1 MVMEPLGRAV
11 AKAPA
16 VFIVVI
22 LVLTGVFGFFTSQT
36 SFESTEE
43 DFNPDSEV
51 AQASQ
56 RVSDYFGPGVE
67 TVQVITRDPAGNSG
81 DVLRQEPLLAILE
94 LEERIVAP
102 EAGDIDI
109 TDTLQPTQSVPTG
122 VQSIAD
128 LVAMAAMTLQGA
140 ELFGVEMANTTSMLN
155 DLNETMAMIAL
166 GIIYMDHGDNESV
179 GSNLTQT
186 EYALGQIVDMLQ
198 GMGGNGGNGG
208 NGNGGIGF
216 PDLAT
221 IRQVL
226 EAMDDTAVK
235 GTIVGMNNFDSTPLE
250 MVVAGT
256 VTARETTRTTAEPTS
271 GTVGSPINGLLM
283 DEAFMAGNY
292 TFMGF
297 PVDHEML
304 MLDSLAH
311 LQFIYLALGQI
322 TGFEAQPFV
331 LANVLTGLSA
341 GLGFVLATDYD
352 VSSMQPS
359 SKASLMIVQQNRS
372 VDSDRA
378 LESQYDLEGITK
390 GVERENE
397 DTIEFGVMG
406 AQIMFDKINT
416 SSMESL
422 GTLMGLAMVFIVV
435 ILFLVFRSGLDTF
448 LTLIALVFVII
459 WTFGIG
465 IILGYTFN
473 PLTTAVPILLVGLAV
488 DYGIHLTVRYRLEK
502 RRETLD
508 RSTVL
513 TIASVGTALL
523 LATITTVFSFMSN
536 MLSDL
541 SVMRQ
546 FGILTSVGIISAFFV
561 MNTFV
566 PAARLLY
573 DRRRERLGKRRG
585 GKGKKGDGPRKE
597 NMLVNFVQLGAHGA
611 ARYSTPIVVGSLLL
625 SAGAFYAISDIE
637 TTFDFM
643 DFLPEDLP
651 ETKTINFLLNNF
663 NFSSSTTDV
672 LVEGD
677 IATANVFASMRT
689 TQDNL
694 VDVRDVIKV
703 GDTADARSPL
713 TVVQKYGLPTS
724 PAFVPELGTAFAA
737 SDTNGDGVPDTGVP
751 ALLDTYMAHPSSA
764 GEMRG
769 VLHPDEDGGYDAAII
784 RVGVRD
790 APDNGAKLTEQMNDA
805 ISPLESLKD
814 ADELDEAIVTGG
826 PVVTYVTI
834 SAINTA
840 GLESVMATIIAAA
853 ILLMISYFVAFRTIV
868 VGLLTT
874 IPIVLVIG
882 WVFGSM
888 LLMDIPLNV
897 VTITVAAL
905 TVGLGIT
912 YAIHIS
918 HRFLEDVKEQ
928 PWKDA
933 MCETVGHTGA
943 ALFGAA
949 ATTIGGFGML
959 TFSILP
965 PMAQF
970 GIVTAL
976 SILYSFLA
984 SVFVL
989 PSFLAIWARWKFG
1002 DDGGDMCDMP
1012 QEKAAET
1019 QDTPGEGPD

>member
-1 MVMEPLGRAV
+1 
-11 AKAPA
+11 
-16 VFIVVI
+16 
-22 LVLTGVFGFFTSQT
+22 
-36 SFESTEE
+36 
-43 DFNPDSEV
+43 
-51 AQASQ
+51 
-56 RVSDYFGPGVE
+56 
-67 TVQVITRDPAGNSG
+67 
-81 DVLRQEPLLAILE
+81 LE
-94 LEERIVAP
+94 LEERILAP

-109 TDTLQPTQSVPTG
+109 TDTLQPTESVPTG

-140 ELFGVEMANTTSMLN
+140 EMFGVEMANTTSMLD
-155 DLNETMAMIAL
+155 DLNETLAMIAL
-166 GIIYMDHGDNESV
+166 GIIYMDHGNNESV

-186 EYALGQIVDMLQ
+186 EYALGQIVEMLE

-250 MVVAGT
+250 MAVAGT
-256 VTARETTRTTAEPTS
+256 VTARETTRATSEPTT
-271 GTVGSPINGLLM
+271 GTVGAPINTLLM
-283 DEAFMAGNY
+283 DEAFMGGNY

-331 LANVLTGLSA
+331 LDNVLTGLSA

-352 VSSMQPS
+352 SSSMQPS

-372 VDSDRA
+372 VDSDRI
-378 LESQYDLEGITK
+378 LESQYDLEDIAK
-390 GVERENE
+390 GVEKENA

-488 DYGIHLTVRYRLEK
+488 DYGIHLTVRNRLEK
-502 RRETLD
+502 RKETLD
-508 RSTVL
+508 RSTIL

-536 MLSDL
+536 LLSDL

-546 FGILTSVGIISAFFV
+546 FGILTSVGIVSAFFV

-585 GKGKKGDGPRKE
+585 GKGKRNDGPRKE
-597 NMLVNFVQLGAHGA
+597 NRLVTFVQLGAHGA
-611 ARYSTPIVVGSLLL
+611 ASYSTPIVVGALLL
-625 SAGAFYAISDIE
+625 SGGAFYAISDIE

-672 LVEGD
+672 LMEGD
-677 IATANVFASMRT
+677 IATANVFASMET

-694 VDVRDVIKV
+694 LDVRDVVKV
-703 GDTADARSPL
+703 GNLADARSPL

-724 PAFVPELGTAFAA
+724 PAFVPDLGTAFAA

-751 ALLDTYMAHPSSA
+751 TLLDTYMAHPSSA

-790 APDNGAKLTEQMNDA
+790 APDNGAKLTE
-805 ISPLESLKD
+805 
-814 ADELDEAIVTGG
+814 
-826 PVVTYVTI
+826 
-834 SAINTA
+834 
-840 GLESVMATIIAAA
+840 
-853 ILLMISYFVAFRTIV
+853 
-868 VGLLTT
+868 
-874 IPIVLVIG
+874 
-882 WVFGSM
+882 
-888 LLMDIPLNV
+888 
-897 VTITVAAL
+897 
-905 TVGLGIT
+905 
-912 YAIHIS
+912 
-918 HRFLEDVKEQ
+918 
-928 PWKDA
+928 
-933 MCETVGHTGA
+933 
-943 ALFGAA
+943 
-949 ATTIGGFGML
+949 
-959 TFSILP
+959 
-965 PMAQF
+965 
-970 GIVTAL
+970 
-976 SILYSFLA
+976 
-984 SVFVL
+984 
-989 PSFLAIWARWKFG
+989 
-1002 DDGGDMCDMP
+1002 
-1012 QEKAAET
+1012 
-1019 QDTPGEGPD
+1019 